1 MKVSEEYYPEPLDRS
16 KPPISAQPIC
26 ATFPDWF
33 ETVLPNGLKV
43 MVYEQPAAPLVSIR
57 LYVKAG
63 SIDEGARHKAA
74 MVAFAML
81 LQGTTSRTADEIAE
95 EVDFIGAELGA
106 WAGLDHSLVS
116 LSVMPKYLKQG
127 LALMSDVVLH
137 PAFAEKE
144 LEFVRQQSLNRL
156 RFSKSDAG
164 RLASD
169 AFAQQVYFPHPYSY
183 PVLGTVQSLTALTEA
198 DVREFYSTFA
208 VPNNSVLIAT
218 GNLKSED
225 FVAQLTE
232 AFGTWQAKPLATT
245 KRAQPNLR
253 NAPKVILVQKDGA
266 VQSVLMIG
274 HLSIERAHPDYLK
287 CYVLNTILGGYFGS
301 RLNLSVREKQGYAYS
316 IRSTFDAKREAG
328 DFNIST
334 QVRKDVTRLA
344 TTEILSQVHTLL
356 EQGVREEEL
365 QAVKNY
371 LSGNFVIQN
380 ESPETILSRLATVE
394 LYGLDRQYYKTFQAN
409 IQALTLDDVHKTA
422 KMYIQPERFVF
433 VIVGEVK
440 AMQKEVADLGEVVQI
455 DPNNEE
461 QTFSEALRVSS

>member
-1 MKVSEEYYPEPLDRS
+1 MPT
-16 KPPISAQPIC
+16 A
-26 ATFPDWF
+26 F
-33 ETVLPNGLKV
+33 
-43 MVYEQPAAPLVSIR
+43 AAPS
-57 LYVKAG
+57 
-63 SIDEGARHKAA
+63 
-74 MVAFAML
+74 
-81 LQGTTSRTADEIAE
+81 
-95 EVDFIGAELGA
+95 
-106 WAGLDHSLVS
+106 
-116 LSVMPKYLKQG
+116 
-127 LALMSDVVLH
+127 
-137 PAFAEKE
+137 
-144 LEFVRQQSLNRL
+144 N
-156 RFSKSDAG
+156 
-164 RLASD
+164 
-169 AFAQQVYFPHPYSY
+169 
-183 PVLGTVQSLTALTEA
+183 
-198 DVREFYSTFA
+198 
-208 VPNNSVLIAT
+208 
-218 GNLKSED
+218 
-225 FVAQLTE
+225 
-232 AFGTWQAKPLATT
+232 
-245 KRAQPNLR
+245 
-253 NAPKVILVQKDGA
+253 
-266 VQSVLMIG
+266 
-274 HLSIERAHPDYLK
+274 
-287 CYVLNTILGGYFGS
+287 
-301 RLNLSVREKQGYAYS
+301 
-316 IRSTFDAKREAG
+316 AKREAG